1 MRARTNK
8 ALRRRELRAAGQT
21 CAQRRGRELLTRQ
34 TEVWDLVPKRPAP
47 SEWRSFPP
55 PEPPGCPP
63 SDVPTSPPDTP
74 PPSHPTPPSP
84 RDMQHPPPNCATW
97 SPVALSPQLCSV
109 TVPALTGHHGLP
121 EALAG
126 VALPHNLG
134 PRRSWCGLY
143 SRPKSP
149 GGTVRFPHTQARASR
164 VCRPLLNRHWS
175 PLALGPRCLPGA
187 PSWQRPGCRSCQSH
201 RRSPTLWEE
210 SEKWQQDP
218 QKSPDPPES

>member
-1 MRARTNK
+1 MR
-8 ALRRRELRAAGQT
+8 
-21 CAQRRGRELLTRQ
+21 LLTRQ
-34 TEVWDLVPKRPAP
+34 TEVWDFLPKRPAP
-47 SEWRSFPP
+47 SEWRGFPHLSLQGVLP
-55 PEPPGCPP
+55 RIFLQVTRRP
-63 SDVPTSPPDTP
+63 SPLTA
-74 PPSHPTPPSP
+74 P
-84 RDMQHPPPNCATW
+84 RDMHRPPPNCATW

-109 TVPALTGHHGLP
+109 TVLVLMGHHGLP
-121 EALAG
+121 EALA
-126 VALPHNLG
+126 VALPHSLG
-134 PRRSWCGLY
+134 PRRSWRGLY
-143 SRPKSP
+143 SRPKRP
-149 GGTVRFPHTQARASR
+149 GGTARFPHTQARGSR